1 MLCYA
6 DDTLL
11 IPSGMYWNHTLI
23 LMETAVAAITTRICY
38 IGLDVALIET
48 EDLWLHA
55 KTIQL
60 SIENLSREIVS
71 RISNDWKRKSAAFER
86 EKSYL

>member
-6 DDTLL
+6 DGTLL
-11 IPSGMYWNHTLI
+11 IPSGMYWNHTLM

-38 IGLDVALIET
+38 IGLEVALIET
-48 EDLWLHA
+48 EDLCLHA

-60 SIENLSREIVS
+60 SMENLSREIFS

-86 EKSYL
+86 KSYL

>member
-11 IPSGMYWNHTLI
+11 ILSGMYWNHTLM
-23 LMETAVAAITTRICY
+23 LMETAGAAITTRICY
-38 IGLDVALIET
+38 IGLEVASIET
-48 EDLWLHA
+48 EDLYA

-60 SIENLSREIVS
+60 SMKNLSSEIFS
-71 RISNDWKRKSAAFER
+71 RISNDWKRKSVASER
-86 EKSYL
+86 VKSYL

>member
-6 DDTLL
+6 DDALL
-11 IPSGMYWNHTLI
+11 IPSGMYWNHPLM
-23 LMETAVAAITTRICY
+23 LMESAVAAITTRICY
-38 IGLDVALIET
+38 IGLEVALIET

-60 SIENLSREIVS
+60 FMENLSRENILQN
-71 RISNDWKRKSAAFER
+71 IE
-86 EKSYL
+86 

>member
-11 IPSGMYWNHTLI
+11 IPSGMYWNHTLM
-23 LMETAVAAITTRICY
+23 LMETAVAAITTRKCY
-38 IGLDVALIET
+38 IGLEVASIET
-48 EDLWLHA
+48 EDLWLYA

-60 SIENLSREIVS
+60 SMENLSSKIFS
-71 RISNDWKRKSAAFER
+71 RISNDWKRKSAASER
-86 EKSYL
+86 VKSYL